1 MRDARRPL
9 RERTS
14 AGVSSPSDGR
24 SSRANCGS
32 SLALPALWRKMT
44 TIDARLIA
52 DYITVKPTRV
62 VERKPAIDSSPR
74 PSRCAG
80 SCAKSLLRWKG
91 RPAIRRR
98 AASTYRSAK
107 PHQDRADIVL
117 LEQAFGRVGR
127 SPARPCPTPRL
138 LCSMPGIGATLA
150 YTLLALLPKL
160 GQVGRRQIAAL
171 VGLAPY
177 AFDSGRSVG
186 SAHLW
191 RSQRSATRSTCQ
203 PWLRSGSPG
212 AAHLHHRL
220 VAAGREGESRDRRAH
235 AQMLTTLNAMRRD
248 GDSWTEE

>member
-1 MRDARRPL
+1 
-9 RERTS
+9 
-14 AGVSSPSDGR
+14 
-24 SSRANCGS
+24 
-32 SLALPALWRKMT
+32 MT

-62 VERKPAIDSSPR
+62 VERKPAIEQFAETVTMRRQLCEEPIKVERQASHLEDALLQLIAQR
-74 PSRCAG
+74 
-80 SCAKSLLRWKG
+80 SL
-91 RPAIRRR
+91 IRIE
-98 AASTYRSAK
+98 
-107 PHQDRADIVL
+107 ADIVL

-191 RSQRSATRSTCQ
+191 RSH
-203 PWLRSGSPG
+203 SGPQHALHASPG
-212 AAHLHHRL
+212 YVPVHPALRTFHHRL
-220 VAAGREGESRDRRAH
+220 VAAAREGESRDRRAH
-235 AQMLTTLNAMRRD
+235 AQNAHD
-248 GDSWTEE
+248 P